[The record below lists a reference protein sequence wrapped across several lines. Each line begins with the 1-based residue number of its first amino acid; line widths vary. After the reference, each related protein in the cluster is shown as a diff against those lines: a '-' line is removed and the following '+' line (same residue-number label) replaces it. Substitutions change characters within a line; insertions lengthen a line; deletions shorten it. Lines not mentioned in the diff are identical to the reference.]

1 MIDANPQTDPVDP
14 HVSLRMRCRAMG
26 LPSWRCDGGG
36 VIVADPLEGGV
47 LGLWLRSPVITSLVE
62 PCVRRWLAES
72 PPAPVQML
80 PGVWAIPVPQQ
91 LRRRL
96 VGWTVVV
103 ALGPAAIESDF
114 FARACAA
121 VQLDPHAAH
130 RALAP
135 LARHDDASV
144 ARTTAMIGC
153 MAEDAQKI
161 SDHELDITNF
171 TVQLTESFETI
182 GVLYRIGRS
191 MGELEHPA
199 RFVQQVCDNVHG
211 ALAYRW
217 VGVYLADPEGL
228 SEPMTLAGTPPLPA
242 DQLRPLLEG
251 LAAVDD
257 APVRRIL
264 PQLGPILPDDGG
276 QTLVQRIQR
285 PGRAAGVLV
294 AGNKGGPDPQVSS
307 YDTQLVEASAGYLG
321 AFLENVGLMAQQRAL
336 FMGTLE
342 ALTAAIDAKDRYTC
356 GHSQRVALLA
366 SGLALA
372 LGQTPE
378 QAERARIAGLVHD
391 VGKIGV
397 PEAVLT
403 KPGRLSDLEFDQ
415 IKRHPEIGHRILRD
429 IPMLA
434 DVLPGVLHHHEHWNG
449 RGYPHG
455 LEAESIPRIA
465 RMLTLADT
473 FDAMSSTRSYRA
485 AMPRDKVLTEIIRC
499 AGVQFDPE
507 LARAFVTLDFSAYD
521 EMFTRHAASAPAI
534 AA

>member
-1 MIDANPQTDPVDP
+1 MIDASPQQPPVDP
-14 HVSLRMRCRAMG
+14 HVSLRARCHALG
-26 LPSWRCDGGG
+26 LPSWRCDGAG
-36 VIVADPLEGGV
+36 VIIADPLESGV
-47 LGLWLRSPVITSLVE
+47 VGLWLRSPVITALID
-62 PCVRRWLAES
+62 PCVRRWLEERH
-72 PPAPVQML
+72 PEPVQMM
-80 PGVWAIPVPQQ
+80 PGLWAIPVPQR

-96 VGWTVVV
+96 VGWTVIAAV
-103 ALGPAAIESDF
+103 GPEAIDSDT

-121 VQLDPHAAH
+121 VQLDRHAAH

-135 LARHDDASV
+135 IARHDGESV
-144 ARTTAMIGC
+144 ARTAAMIAC
-153 MAEDAQKI
+153 MAEDAQQLC
-161 SDHELDITNF
+161 DHEQDITNF

-191 MGELEHPA
+191 MGNLEQPA
-199 RFVQQVCDNVHG
+199 RFVQQVCDNVH
-211 ALAYRW
+211 ASLAYRW
-217 VGVYLADPEGL
+217 VGVYLAEREGL
-228 SEPMTLAGTPPLPA
+228 AEPMALAGTPPLTA
-242 DQLRPLLEG
+242 AQLRPLLER
-251 LAAVDD
+251 LAADSA
-257 APVRRIL
+257 APDRRIL
-264 PQLGPILPDDGG
+264 PQFGPIPPDEGG
-276 QTLVQRIQR
+276 QTLVQRIHR
-285 PGRAAGVLV
+285 PGRPAGVLV
-294 AGNKGGPDPQVSS
+294 AGDKGGPDPQVSS
-307 YDTQLVEASAGYLG
+307 YDTQLVEAAAGYLG

-336 FMGTLE
+336 FLGTLE

-366 SGLALA
+366 SSLAIA
-372 LGQTPE
+372 MGHTPE

-403 KPGRLSDLEFDQ
+403 KPGRLSDPEFDQ

-449 RGYPHG
+449 RGYPHQLKG
-455 LEAESIPRIA
+455 ESIPRIA

-485 AMPRDKVLTEIIRC
+485 AMPRDKVLAEITRC

-507 LARAFVTLDFSAYD
+507 LARLFVTLDFSAYD
-521 EMFTRHAASAPAI
+521 ELFRHHAASAPAI